1 MNKVLVSLLLTLGL
15 TGVAQAAGDAE
26 AGQGKVAVCGAC
38 HGADGNSPAPNFP
51 KLAGQGERYLL
62 KQLHDI
68 KSGAR
73 PVVEMTG
80 MLDNLS
86 EQDMADIAAYFS
98 SQKMSVGAADPKLVE
113 RGEALFRGGK
123 LEEGMPSCIGCHSPN
138 GAGLAAA
145 GFPHLGGQ
153 HAQYVAKQLTDFR
166 EGNRTNDGDAMIM
179 RAIAAKPDIL
189 LMDEPFSALDPLARA
204 SLQETVSLIHKKLGT
219 TIVFVTHDMNEAAK
233 LACRIG
239 VMHQGRLVQVDTPQ
253 DIQNHPADDY
263 VRSLFGA
270 AQPENTISADKVIN
284 LYRRLDADGKA
295 RVREYWAQ
303 NRMDV

>member
-68 KSGAR
+68 KSGNR
-73 PVVEMTG
+73 QVVEMTG

-86 EQDMADIAAYFS
+86 DQDLADIAAYFS

-123 LEEGMPSCIGCHSPN
+123 LEEGMPACTGCHSPD

-145 GFPHLGGQ
+145 SFPKLGGQ

-179 RAIAAKPDIL
+179 RAIAAKLSNKDI
-189 LMDEPFSALDPLARA
+189 EA
-204 SLQETVSLIHKKLGT
+204 VSSFI
-219 TIVFVTHDMNEAAK
+219 
-233 LACRIG
+233 
-239 VMHQGRLVQVDTPQ
+239 QGL
-253 DIQNHPADDY
+253 H
-263 VRSLFGA
+263 
-270 AQPENTISADKVIN
+270 
-284 LYRRLDADGKA
+284 
-295 RVREYWAQ
+295 
-303 NRMDV
+303 

>member
-26 AGQGKVAVCGAC
+26 AGQGKVAVCAAC

-73 PVVEMTG
+73 PVIEMTG

-86 EQDMADIAAYFS
+86 DQDMADIAAYFA

-123 LEEGMPSCIGCHSPN
+123 LEEGMPACTGCHSPD

-166 EGNRTNDGDAMIM
+166 EGDRTNDGDAMIM
-179 RAIAAKPDIL
+179 RAIAAKLSNKDI
-189 LMDEPFSALDPLARA
+189 EA
-204 SLQETVSLIHKKLGT
+204 VSSFI
-219 TIVFVTHDMNEAAK
+219 
-233 LACRIG
+233 
-239 VMHQGRLVQVDTPQ
+239 QGL
-253 DIQNHPADDY
+253 H
-263 VRSLFGA
+263 
-270 AQPENTISADKVIN
+270 
-284 LYRRLDADGKA
+284 
-295 RVREYWAQ
+295 
-303 NRMDV
+303 